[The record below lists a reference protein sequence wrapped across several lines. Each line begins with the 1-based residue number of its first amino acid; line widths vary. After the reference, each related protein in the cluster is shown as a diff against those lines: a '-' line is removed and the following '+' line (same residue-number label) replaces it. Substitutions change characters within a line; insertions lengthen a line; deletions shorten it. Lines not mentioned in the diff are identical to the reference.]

1 MSLQVIAAT
10 RDGIRG
16 VRMTHV
22 IVGRHA
28 QLLNFGKSG
37 HGRRCVQK
45 VQEVNINYWNQAN
58 RGGVA

>member
-22 IVGRHA
+22 IVVRHP
-28 QLLNFGKSG
+28 QLLKIGKGG

-45 VQEVNINYWNQAN
+45 VQEVNTNYWNQAN
-58 RGGVA
+58 